1 MDDYDMVLLTE
12 VEQQAE
18 AEVIISMLDA
28 YGIHAARSG
37 QLTRRGWYAIQ
48 VNEEDLRS
56 ARALLARAEEP
67 DEVSTG
73 NEPPSFSSLTMRTG
87 AAAIIA
93 VLVIMLATTYAG
105 SFASGEIGM
114 SRYGLLHTSL
124 LMCAGAIIGSAFARM
139 LCDRYIGIY
148 SRKAVMVALVA
159 YYAAGPIWLL
169 FRYAGGDP
177 EATLLQVAPG
187 LCIVIASLVFWPA
200 GSVKE
205 RINVSS

>member
-1 MDDYDMVLLTE
+1 MQDYELVLLK
-12 VEQQAE
+12 E
-18 AEVIISMLDA
+18 AEHHEADVIMSMLDA
-28 YGIHAARSG
+28 YGIHAAKSVNRKRSG
-37 QLTRRGWYAIQ
+37 WFVIM
-48 VNEEDLRS
+48 VNEADQDAALG
-56 ARALLARAEEP
+56 LLARAEEP
-67 DEVSTG
+67 DEAPAG
-73 NEPPSFSSLTMRTG
+73 NEPPSFASLTARTG
-87 AAAIIA
+87 VAAIMA

-105 SFASGEIGM
+105 SFVSGEVGM

-177 EATLLQVAPG
+177 EANLLQVAPG

-200 GSVKE
+200 SIERG
-205 RINVSS
+205 RINVSG